1 MTLVAA
7 LRFVQPEEDQAHVG
21 QRACYE
27 FHAKLND
34 AGQSNGIFELTINGQ
49 LSARKTGLN
58 WVGSYN
64 AYGINAVYLEQ
75 YQNAGAPAA
84 NVRVLDNFVVSTQ
97 PIGCLP

>member
-21 QRACYE
+21 QRARYE

-58 WVGSYN
+58 
-64 AYGINAVYLEQ
+64 
-75 YQNAGAPAA
+75 
-84 NVRVLDNFVVSTQ
+84 
-97 PIGCLP
+97 